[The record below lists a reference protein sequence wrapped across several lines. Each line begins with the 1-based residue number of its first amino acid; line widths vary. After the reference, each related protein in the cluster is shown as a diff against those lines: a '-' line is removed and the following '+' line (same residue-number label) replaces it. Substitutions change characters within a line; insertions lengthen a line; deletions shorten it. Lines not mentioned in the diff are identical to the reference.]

1 MIVENPIV
9 AATVMNMSRM
19 KLQNPKTGRKISAV
33 TPLKNKEHPLHQK
46 AKSIF
51 QKIKDKLKKK
61 EEPLS
66 KADQYKA
73 LMKKQKDADF
83 YRLCPSCQNH

>member
-9 AATVMNMSRM
+9 AATVMHMTKMHM
-19 KLQNPKTGRKISAV
+19 KNPQTGRTIKAT
-33 TPLKNKEHPLHQK
+33 TPLRNPEHPLHNK
-46 AKSIF
+46 SKSIF

-61 EEPLS
+61 EKPLS

-73 LMKKQKDADF
+73 LMKKQKDWL
-83 YRLCPSCQNH
+83 RG